1 MSQKKTSLSDQLRQL
16 IETAEV
22 SRYRI
27 SQQTGISQSLLS
39 RFIHDT
45 AGLSV
50 DSLDK
55 LAEALGLQ
63 LIKTPKPAVK
73 SRKKK

>member
-1 MSQKKTSLSDQLRQL
+1 MSQKKTSLSDQLRQF
-16 IETAEV
+16 IETADV

-39 RFIHDT
+39 RFMHGT

-55 LAEALGLQ
+55 LGEALDLQ
-63 LIKTPKPAVK
+63 LIKTSKPAAK
-73 SRKKK
+73 SRKEK